1 MKKITLFVSTLI
13 LAACG
18 ATKLITITQADVD
31 RAATKYPG
39 ITSEQLVEG
48 QKLYAANCAKCH
60 TLFAPGKYSE
70 KKWNH
75 EIPQM
80 SGKQFANIDAKT
92 QESITKYILT
102 FAKQ

>member
-1 MKKITLFVSTLI
+1 MKKITVIVSVLI

-18 ATKLITITQADVD
+18 SAKIISISQADVE
-31 RAATKYPG
+31 RSATKYPG

-60 TLFAPGKYSE
+60 TLFAPSKFGE
-70 KKWNH
+70 KRWNH
-75 EIPQM
+75 EIEVM
-80 SGKQFANIDAKT
+80 SGKQFADIDAKT
-92 QESITKYILT
+92 KESITKYILT

>member
-1 MKKITLFVSTLI
+1 MKKITIIASTIFLV
-13 LAACG
+13 ACG
-18 ATKLITITQADVD
+18 GAKIISISQADVA

-60 TLFAPGKYSE
+60 TLYAPGKFGE
-70 KKWNH
+70 KRWNH
-75 EIPQM
+75 EIDEM
-80 SGKQFANIDAKT
+80 SGKEYANIDAKT
-92 QESITKYILT
+92 KESITKYILT

>member
-1 MKKITLFVSTLI
+1 MKKLSIIASTLI
-13 LAACG
+13 LVACG
-18 ATKLITITQADVD
+18 STKIISISQADVD

-60 TLFAPGKYSE
+60 TLFAPGKFGE
-70 KKWNH
+70 KRWKH
-75 EIPQM
+75 EIEEM
-80 SGKQFANIDAKT
+80 SGKDYANIDSKT

>member
-1 MKKITLFVSTLI
+1 MKKITIIACSLI
-13 LAACG
+13 LVACG
-18 ATKLITITQADVD
+18 SAKMISISQADVD

-60 TLFAPGKYSE
+60 TLYAPSKFGE
-70 KKWNH
+70 KRWNH
-75 EIPQM
+75 EIDEM
-80 SGKQFANIDAKT
+80 SGKEYANIDAKT
-92 QESITKYILT
+92 KESITKYILT

>member
-1 MKKITLFVSTLI
+1 MKKITIIASTLI
-13 LAACG
+13 LVACG
-18 ATKLITITQADVD
+18 SAKMISISQADVD

-39 ITSEQLVEG
+39 ITSEHLVEG

-60 TLFAPGKYSE
+60 TLFAPGKFSE
-70 KKWNH
+70 KRWNH
-75 EIPQM
+75 EIIQM
-80 SGKQFANIDAKT
+80 SGKDYANIDAKT